1 MGQPSSK
8 DEMTVRH
15 QFDRLCQMA
24 LKGEAVNYYKHMDY
38 RRKHEVTFS
47 ELSEKELSKLF
58 TMDEYGTE
66 NHHFEVH
73 GYDIE
78 VKNTLIAE
86 RVKGKMVP
94 IWEKYMLTVDE
105 AVQYFGI
112 GEKKIRMLI
121 SENTD
126 TDYCF
131 TVQVG
136 NKSLINRHKFEE
148 FLNQTTSL

>member
-1 MGQPSSK
+1 
-8 DEMTVRH
+8 MTYLGLEPL
-15 QFDRLCQMA
+15 FEYEIE
-24 LKGEAVNYYKHMDY
+24 KTEIYFAVLGDAAN
-38 RRKHEVTFS
+38 
-47 ELSEKELSKLF
+47 EL
-58 TMDEYGTE
+58 
-66 NHHFEVH
+66 
-73 GYDIE
+73 
-78 VKNTLIAE
+78 
-86 RVKGKMVP
+86 
-94 IWEKYMLTVDE
+94 DE

-131 TVQVG
+131 TVQIG